1 MNSNPE
7 GLNILIAED
16 NSVNSLLLVKLLTK
30 WNINTTVANN
40 GMEAVKKLKEGD
52 FDVILMDLHMPVMN
66 GYQAT
71 QLIRALDDKTKSCIP
86 IIALTASVSHN
97 INDKIK
103 EAGMNDYLSKPFQAA
118 SLHQKLEAL
127 SASKAGKVI
136 TG

>member
-1 MNSNPE
+1 MNSSLE
-7 GLNILIAED
+7 GLNILIAGD
-16 NSVNSLLLVKLLTK
+16 NSVNSLLLVKLLSK

-71 QLIRALDDKTKSCIP
+71 QLIRALNDKTKSRIP

-97 INDKIK
+97 INNKIK
-103 EAGMNDYLSKPFQAA
+103 EAGMTDYLSKPFQAA

-127 SASKAGKVI
+127 SVSKAGKVMA
-136 TG
+136 T